1 MSIVYFLGSVQGI
14 ILSVLLF
21 SSTKNVIANRLLGI
35 LTFMWAIALFAFGL
49 SLQGIIAEYPHLLRT
64 VSHVEFTLFPLLFL
78 NVNYLLK
85 KHEKFRRKDLLHFIP
100 FIFIILLFI
109 PFYRETA
116 ETKYILVS
124 TNSGYYYYL
133 NIISDEILSLQG
145 IIYSILALIMIRKYN
160 RSIVDYESNID
171 KVLLKYYRL
180 GIYVLLAA
188 WIFGT
193 VAVNLNLMYIE
204 VNFNLFIFTY
214 LLIVF
219 VIYMAS
225 YAAIKS
231 DEIYKLS
238 DEQILHSSNNP
249 LIKTASLKGTDESYK
264 LELKLEKFNNQ
275 LLNYMEQLKRMEYDH
290 VTGYIWYAMLDK
302 IILVEMTWFTRGEMK
317 EGWMP
322 IVIILKE
329 NLEQGSRKSPS
340 MQGLPVPTGM
350 APVGPEGVPIA
361 IMMLL
366 LHLTMIRVNPLKN
379 RFPVAWSFIRSATA
393 KRPVTWPIFSPT
405 QILMQ
410 TWPF

>member
-1 MSIVYFLGSVQGI
+1 MSFTYENVMSFVYFLGSVQGI

-21 SSTKNVIANRLLGI
+21 SSTKNVLANRLMGI

-100 FIFIILLFI
+100 FIFIILMFI

-238 DEQILHSSNNP
+238 DEQILHSSNLSNID
-249 LIKTASLKGTDESYK
+249 LISIQRKDDSNK
-264 LELKLEKFNNQ
+264 LDSKLEKLNNQ
-275 LLNYMEQLKRMEYDH
+275 LLIYMDEHLPYLNAELAIQDLASSIGVSRNQLSETINIIHKMNFHEFINSYRVENVKRQLKGQEKKHYKLISIAFDSGFNSKASFNRIFKQH
-290 VTGYIWYAMLDK
+290 TQQ
-302 IILVEMTWFTRGEMK
+302 T
-317 EGWMP
+317 
-322 IVIILKE
+322 
-329 NLEQGSRKSPS
+329 PS
-340 MQGLPVPTGM
+340 QF
-350 APVGPEGVPIA
+350 
-361 IMMLL
+361 LL
-366 LHLTMIRVNPLKN
+366 SLNTN
-379 RFPVAWSFIRSATA
+379 
-393 KRPVTWPIFSPT
+393 
-405 QILMQ
+405 
-410 TWPF
+410 